1 MDTISVI
8 GWLIVAYI
16 TLRILR
22 IAYYLIIIKI
32 LMYRVV
38 RKTKELQSI
47 CDEIKRIKHTARMV
61 AGENIE
67 PGQSVYSRKWD

>member
-1 MDTISVI
+1 MDTIAAI

-22 IAYYLIIIKI
+22 RAYYLIIIKI

-38 RKTKELQSI
+38 RKAKELQSI
-47 CDEIKRIKHTARMV
+47 CDEMKRSR
-61 AGENIE
+61 AGEDIE
-67 PGQSVYSRKWD
+67 